1 MKNLLKLYIT
11 KNNINCIDAVENLKI
26 YLKESGL
33 EEKFKLEIIDILE
46 HPELA
51 EEEKV
56 IAIPQLVQKSSLP
69 SFRIIGNLS
78 DKKKILRSLG
88 VDNTVEG

>member
-1 MKNLLKLYIT
+1 MKNLLRLYIT
-11 KNNINCIDAVENLKI
+11 KNNSNCIYAVENLKI

-46 HPELA
+46 HSELA

-56 IAIPQLVQKSSLP
+56 IAIPQVVQKSPLTP
-69 SFRIIGNLS
+69 FRIIGNLS
-78 DKKKILRSLG
+78 DKKEILHTLG
-88 VDNTVEG
+88 N

>member
-1 MKNLLKLYIT
+1 M
-11 KNNINCIDAVENLKI
+11 DAVENLKM

-51 EEEKV
+51 EEEKI
-56 IAIPQLVQKSSLP
+56 IAIPHLVRKSSLSP
-69 SFRIIGNLS
+69 FRIIGNLS
-78 DKKKILRSLG
+78 DKKKILCSLG
-88 VDNTVEG
+88 IDNTVTG